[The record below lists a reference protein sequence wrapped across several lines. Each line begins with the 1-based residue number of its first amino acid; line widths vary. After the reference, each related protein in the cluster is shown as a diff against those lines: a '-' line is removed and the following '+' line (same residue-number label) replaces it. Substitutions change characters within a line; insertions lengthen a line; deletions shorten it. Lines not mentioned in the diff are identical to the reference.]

1 MARYY
6 RCGEIIYSDIEL
18 SRQIIK
24 KPVREINDAYDS
36 GRPILIN
43 DKPIELAPV
52 TEKDLPW
59 LVGGNEQSRGSDGSI
74 FCPFGTP
81 IDLVAYQ
88 KFVEKKNAESA
99 SPDDKLKAALAKME
113 ELRLENTALKNDVMW
128 LTCQLEKCRYIMKMM
143 EDEEEHRIETLDPR
157 LYY

>member
-24 KPVREINDAYDS
+24 KPVREINETYDS
-36 GRPILIN
+36 GRPIVIN
-43 DKPIELAPV
+43 GEQIESAPV

-59 LVGGNEQSRGSDGSI
+59 LVGGKNRGSDGSI

-81 IDLVAYQ
+81 IDLAAYQ
-88 KFVEKKNAESA
+88 KFVEKKKEESA
-99 SPDDKLKAALAKME
+99 GPDVRLEAALAKIE
-113 ELRLENTALKNDVMW
+113 KLKRKNTSLKNDMAR
-128 LTCQLEKCRYIMKMM
+128 LACQMAKCQYIMKMM

-157 LYY
+157 IYY